1 MSPQSGTG
9 FNVGRAVDWN
19 LAATLGGKLAR
30 PEPAATDYTRR
41 QAIDQL
47 SEAARAAEIPVRE
60 VTGLAEGGDVEL
72 VNGPQGGWHVDVT
85 MRIYG
90 LDPQELTMRIE
101 GYDAATDESIGIP
114 IERVLTERRVQPE
127 DDHWLRV
134 GDQLI
139 FAIEACLFI
148 LAAAL
153 ADAPQ

>member
-60 VTGLAEGGDVEL
+60 VTGLAEG
-72 VNGPQGGWHVDVT
+72 
-85 MRIYG
+85 
-90 LDPQELTMRIE
+90 
-101 GYDAATDESIGIP
+101 ATFPKRESSTARSG
-114 IERVLTERRVQPE
+114 
-127 DDHWLRV
+127 
-134 GDQLI
+134 
-139 FAIEACLFI
+139 FAPRPARCG
-148 LAAAL
+148 
-153 ADAPQ
+153 